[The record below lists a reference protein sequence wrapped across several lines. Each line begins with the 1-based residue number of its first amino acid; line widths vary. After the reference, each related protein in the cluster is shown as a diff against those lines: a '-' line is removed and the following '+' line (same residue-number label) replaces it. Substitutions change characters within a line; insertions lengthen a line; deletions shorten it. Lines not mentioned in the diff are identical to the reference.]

1 MSAHLRRAGL
11 AVSSHSVDRL
21 MPDLGLNGV
30 RRGKKVRT
38 TIPDAGST
46 RPEDLLERDFT
57 AAAPNQRWVADFT
70 YVRTWAGFV
79 LVAFIVDVFAQ
90 KIIAW
95 HAGTTRTTGLVL
107 TCVRI
112 ATWAREHEG
121 HPVVPGRLI
130 HHHDAGSQYTALRFT
145 EHLALEGISPSIGSV
160 GDAYDNGL
168 MESIIGLYKTECL
181 RPGPFLAGPLRTIS
195 DVEFATAGWTD

>member
-1 MSAHLRRAGL
+1 MPWWSTRCWPRAGPRRGGTGGEKMTAHLRRAGL

-38 TIPDAGST
+38 TILEAGAA

-70 YVRTWAGFV
+70 CVRTWAGFV
-79 LVAFIVDVFAQ
+79 FVAFIVDVFAQ

-95 HAGTTRTTGLVL
+95 HAGTTRTTDLVL
-107 TCVRI
+107 TCARM

-121 HPVVPGRLI
+121 HPIVPGQLI
-130 HHHDAGSQYTALRFT
+130 DS
-145 EHLALEGISPSIGSV
+145 SP
-160 GDAYDNGL
+160 
-168 MESIIGLYKTECL
+168 
-181 RPGPFLAGPLRTIS
+181 
-195 DVEFATAGWTD
+195 